1 MFQGGVGL
9 LKKPIVIGIRPGLD
23 AAFAATEVLATQAD
37 LNTGHIV
44 GAHAI
49 CSHIRHHT
57 AVLDIRTPSE
67 LINRAGDIAVVQAAN
82 QLGAHFTNCS
92 RADRMAQL
100 EIDVVAIGLGA
111 QSEDD
116 ATVPDLPTSVVEWV
130 RRIVE
135 RAPSKTPNLGVRGE
149 FTVQVLEA
157 YGFDGCAEVV
167 GCPSLF
173 LNPDPNL
180 GRQIAQ
186 NIREPRRV
194 AVAAGNEN
202 SPKLSRIEAS
212 LARLVTATNGA
223 YIGQHG
229 LTMMKLT
236 RGEAEQIGG
245 EDLSWLR
252 DYICPGMSLVQFAH
266 WSQTYGNVFFD
277 VSNWIEYCRRF
288 DFVVGTRI
296 HGTAIALQAGVPA
309 LCIAH
314 DSRTLE
320 LCRTMKIP
328 YVQSNDVADGIELDQ
343 LLRLVD
349 FDPLEFDKNRRALC
363 RTYVQFLRN
372 NLLRPASWLEALGL
386 EA

>member
-1 MFQGGVGL
+1 M
-9 LKKPIVIGIRPGLD
+9 KKPVVIGLRPRLD
-23 AAFAATEVLATQAD
+23 AAFAPTEALATKAG
-37 LNTGHIV
+37 LNTGNIV
-44 GAHAI
+44 YAHAI
-49 CSHIRHHT
+49 CSHIPDHV
-57 AVLDIRTPSE
+57 AVLDIGAPPAQ
-67 LINRAGDIAVVQAAN
+67 INRTGDIGVVQAAN
-82 QLGAHFTNCS
+82 QLGAHFTHDTH
-92 RADRMAQL
+92 AERMAQL
-100 EIDVVAIGLGA
+100 DIDVVAIGLGA

-202 SPKLSRIEAS
+202 SPRLSRIEAS
-212 LARLVTATNGA
+212 LAGLVTATNGA

-245 EDLSWLR
+245 EDLSRLR

-266 WSQTYGNVFFD
+266 WSQIYGNVFFD

-288 DFVVGTRI
+288 DIVVGTRI

-320 LCRTMKIP
+320 LCRTMKVP
-328 YVQSNDVADGIELDQ
+328 YVQSNDVADGVELDQ

-349 FDPLEFDKNRRALC
+349 FDPLEFDKNRRSLC
-363 RTYVQFLRN
+363 QRYVQFLKN
-372 NLLRPASWLEALGL
+372 NLLRPAGWLEELGST
-386 EA
+386 A

>member
-1 MFQGGVGL
+1 M
-9 LKKPIVIGIRPGLD
+9 D
-23 AAFAATEVLATQAD
+23 AAFAPTEALATKAG
-37 LNTGHIV
+37 LNTGNIV
-44 GAHAI
+44 YAHAI
-49 CSHIRHHT
+49 CSHIPDHV
-57 AVLDIRTPSE
+57 AVLDIGTPPAQ
-67 LINRAGDIAVVQAAN
+67 INRTGDIGVVQAAN
-82 QLGAHFTNCS
+82 QLGAHFAHDTH
-92 RADRMAQL
+92 ADRMAQL
-100 EIDVVAIGLGA
+100 DIDVVAIGLGA

-116 ATVPDLPTSVVEWV
+116 ATLPDLPTSVVEWV

-245 EDLSWLR
+245 EDLSRLR
-252 DYICPGMSLVQFAH
+252 DYICPGMSLAEFVH
-266 WSQTYGNVFFD
+266 WGHAYGNVFFD

-320 LCRTMKIP
+320 LCRTMKVP
-328 YVQSNDVADGIELDQ
+328 YVQSKDVADGVELHQ

-349 FDPLEFDKNRRALC
+349 FDPLEFDKNRRSLC
-363 RTYVQFLRN
+363 QRYVQFLKN
-372 NLLRPASWLEALGL
+372 NLLRPAGWLEELGST
-386 EA
+386 A